1 MADKDE
7 EPMQSVTTAGGDDR
21 FLQDDSTMQSVGMT
35 TDNGMVSVDNWG
47 GNNPDS
53 LMSVEEEGEGRAST
67 QALAAARAHL
77 EGVAQE
83 LAMIQNQFGHVP
95 APAPRVEIEEV
106 AQAPAV
112 PTEAEIR
119 MQIKQGTI
127 ELEREKRHLEVD
139 LDCANQR
146 ADRLATEKEELLA
159 AQARLEGDLRQAR
172 KIIEEFHLQQQHRDM
187 DLRKAG
193 GPEAVALVVGSPM
206 DRAES
211 PERAAPAPLGQVA
224 DAAGLAPRPAITLSK
239 QQAVAAL
246 RAAQAELRDE
256 RKRRDRTDRK
266 MLKDKERME
275 RLVAVAEAQQNE
287 IRTLRMRCGQ
297 SEASAQEYG
306 GRLNQAAQHSSALQM
321 SLQGPRPISRGS
333 NTSDSGGAGG
343 SGPSMFRQQ
352 SAPTF
357 LPKV

>member
-1 MADKDE
+1 
-7 EPMQSVTTAGGDDR
+7 MQSVTTAGGDDR
-21 FLQDDSTMQSVGMT
+21 FLQDDSTMQSVGMA
-35 TDNGMVSVDNWG
+35 D
-47 GNNPDS
+47 
-53 LMSVEEEGEGRAST
+53 MSVEEEGEGRAST

-106 AQAPAV
+106 VQLAPAV

-146 ADRLATEKEELLA
+146 ADRLATEKEELLG
-159 AQARLEGDLRQAR
+159 AQARMEGDLRQAR

-193 GPEAVALVVGSPM
+193 GPEAVPVSFVSPM
-206 DRAES
+206 DRAE
-211 PERAAPAPLGQVA
+211 PAPLGEVA

-256 RKRRDRTDRK
+256 RKRRDRSDRK
-266 MLKDKERME
+266 MSKDKERME

-321 SLQGPRPISRGS
+321 SLQGSRPISRGS
-333 NTSDSGGAGG
+333 NTSDSAGAGG